1 MICFLNTL
9 GEVVYTVTRAE
20 QLLPQL
26 GALLCCRTP
35 SFLLLQASVT
45 ENTWRFCQENSN
57 WQETTWN
64 LENLSLSLSLS
75 LSFSHTH
82 TLLKR
87 YSKSQRKVWDVSQYP
102 DLSKKGQI
110 HYPSPVMALALE
122 EGTSASLCGAFPR
135 GFVIFLSLFDFGS
148 VRLVPRRS
156 CLATW
161 GETSLMG
168 FLQAWLMESRRILC
182 FPNEPEKS

>member
-64 LENLSLSLSLS
+64 LENLSHTYTHTHT
-75 LSFSHTH
+75 HTH

-102 DLSKKGQI
+102 DLFKKGQT
-110 HYPSPVMALALE
+110 HYPFLWWPLPLKKGPQQVCAVLFPEALWFFTHFLTLGLYSWYLE
-122 EGTSASLCGAFPR
+122 GLVLPYGVKPPWWASCKR
-135 GFVIFLSLFDFGS
+135 G
-148 VRLVPRRS
+148 
-156 CLATW
+156 
-161 GETSLMG
+161 
-168 FLQAWLMESRRILC
+168 
-182 FPNEPEKS
+182 